1 MPISIQRCN
10 SGHNSARVADLIW
23 LVGPKMMT
31 FLFDDEAKWRS
42 VVALDW
48 PHADG
53 AFAPPNI
60 FLACDRSEIIGV
72 LVSYPV
78 PEFERHW
85 AISRDRESAE
95 LPGDFAAALD
105 VRFAWLGRCFAHPWP
120 EHYFVLDIAVDP
132 HHRGRGIGRMLMEKA
147 EAEAR
152 AAGCAA
158 VALDTK
164 AENDAMQFYRRLGF
178 EVVVETRVPYLERQH
193 GLSLTYHQVKP
204 L

>member
-1 MPISIQRCN
+1 MTVAIERCTAADD
-10 SGHNSARVADLIW
+10 SARVADLIW

-31 FLFDDEAKWRS
+31 YLFDTQENWRK

-48 PHADG
+48 PHMDG
-53 AFAPPNI
+53 AFSPANI
-60 FLACDRSEIIGV
+60 LLAREGADIIGV
-72 LVSYPV
+72 LVGYPV

-105 VRFAWLGRCFAHPWP
+105 ERFAWLGRCFTHPWA

-132 HHRGRGIGRMLMEKA
+132 RHRGRAIGRMLMDQA
-147 EAEAR
+147 EADAR
-152 AAGCAA
+152 TAGCTA

-164 AENDAMQFYRRLGF
+164 AENDAMHFYRRLGF
-178 EVVVETRVPYLERQH
+178 EVVAETRVPYLERQH
-193 GLSLTYHQVKP
+193 GLTLTYHQVKP